1 MTTGNAI
8 SQLTSRF
15 GQKVVVEKS
24 ARHETVIVP
33 KDILRDV
40 LIYLK
45 NNKETQFVMLTDL
58 FAVDY
63 FTREP
68 RFEVVYF
75 LNSFKYQQRVS
86 VKVQVADGEHVPTV
100 SDIWQG
106 ANWLEREAFDMFG
119 VHFDNH
125 PDLRRILM
133 VEDFTEHP
141 LRKDFPTEGRDFDT
155 PFSVN
160 LEEPQHPDKPKKAG
174 D

>member
-1 MTTGNAI
+1 MTTGNTI

-33 KDILRDV
+33 RDILRDV

-63 FTREP
+63 LAQEP

-86 VKVQVADGEHVPTV
+86 VKVRVADGESVPTV

-119 VHFDNH
+119 IHFDNH

-133 VEDFTEHP
+133 VEDFAHYP
-141 LRKDFPTEGRDFDT
+141 LRKDFPTEGHGFDN
-155 PFSVN
+155 PFSIY
-160 LEEPQHPDKPKKAG
+160 LEDAQHPDKPKKAG